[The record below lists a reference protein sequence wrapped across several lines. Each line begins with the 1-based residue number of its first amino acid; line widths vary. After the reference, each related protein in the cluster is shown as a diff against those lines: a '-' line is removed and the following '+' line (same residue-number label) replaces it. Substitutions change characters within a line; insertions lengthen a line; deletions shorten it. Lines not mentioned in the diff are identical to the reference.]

1 MKKTI
6 LSILILSLLLVA
18 GHGLAAAEKSVF
30 ANEYDALQADIE
42 KKMEAVK
49 SREDFQKL
57 VSERNAALEAL
68 LLKHQGDTASGDVE
82 FMRARIL
89 IDLKKFPEAE
99 AKLAAL
105 AEKPNPLQNDA
116 RLLQAKILGETEK
129 IAAATALFKQV
140 EGKVPRSA
148 DFFVVAAA
156 LAFNSPDDAVRKE
169 YCQKLI
175 DAADLPAQFVSV
187 RVFLVTTLADIEM
200 KKRNIEGAKTVLRKG
215 LDTLTDER
223 SQQTLQSVLRQL
235 EFIGKPAPAIR
246 AEKWLNSAPLT
257 LEGLKGKV
265 VIIDFWAPWCAPCRQ
280 VIPTLVKDYDELKDK
295 GLVVIGFT
303 KLYGRYADDVQRKP
317 DVQPEEERT
326 LIQGFVERWKMKYP
340 VAIADKGDNF
350 TDYGISGIPT
360 MVFIDK
366 AGRVFD
372 IKVGSGDEASISEKI
387 RKLLA
392 AK

>member
-1 MKKTI
+1 MKKMV
-6 LSILILSLLLVA
+6 LSVAILSLLLVA
-18 GHGLAAAEKSVF
+18 VPSLGAAEKSVF
-30 ANEYDALQADIE
+30 ASEYEALQADIE

-57 VSERNAALEAL
+57 LSERNSALEAL
-68 LLKHQGDTASGDVE
+68 LLKHKDDPASGEVD
-82 FMRARIL
+82 MLRARIM
-89 IDLKKFPEAE
+89 IELKKFPEAD
-99 AKLAAL
+99 AKLAEL
-105 AEKPNPLQNDA
+105 AGKPNPLQNEA
-116 RLLQAKILGETEK
+116 RLLQAKILAETEK
-129 IAAATALFKQV
+129 FPAAVALFKQV
-140 EGKVPRSA
+140 EGKVPRST

-156 LAFNSPDDAVRKE
+156 LAFSAPDDAVRKE

-175 DAADLPAQFVSV
+175 DSTDLPPQFSEV
-187 RVFLVTTLADIEM
+187 RVYMVTTLADIEM
-200 KKRNIEGAKTVLRKG
+200 KKRNLEGAKTILRKG
-215 LDTLTDER
+215 LETMTDER
-223 SQQTLQSVLRQL
+223 STQTLQSVLKQL

-257 LEGLKGKV
+257 LESLKGKV
-265 VIIDFWAPWCAPCRQ
+265 VIIDFWATWCGPCRQ
-280 VIPTLVKDYDELKDK
+280 VIPTLVKDFEELKDK

-317 DVQPEEERT
+317 AVQPDEERT
-326 LIQGFVERWKMKYP
+326 LVQGFVERWKMNYP
-340 VAIADKGDNF
+340 VAIADTGDNF
-350 TDYGISGIPT
+350 SDYGVSGIPT

-366 AGRVFD
+366 AGRVYD